1 MKKLF
6 LLTTVCAALFMS
18 SCSTITKTA
27 TTAMVESTVVTYP
40 EVADLE
46 IQQKASQTMTWNFRP
61 FHLGEPSKQVAQG
74 NLVAQLLKANNAD
87 VLLEPQFVFERTS
100 YGERVLTVT
109 GFPATYKNFRKASA
123 ADLEAIKACKKP
135 NEKKIYND
143 PDGGGLFKVFMK

>member
-1 MKKLF
+1 
-6 LLTTVCAALFMS
+6 
-18 SCSTITKTA
+18 
-27 TTAMVESTVVTYP
+27 MVESTVVTYP

-46 IQQKASQTMTWNFRP
+46 IQQKATQTMTWSFRP

-109 GFPATYKNFRKASA
+109 GFPATYKREF
-123 ADLEAIKACKKP
+123 EI
-135 NEKKIYND
+135 I
-143 PDGGGLFKVFMK
+143 F